1 MIFEKFFNSNNEP
14 EGYIGYYDLKDWWL
28 NTFTEE
34 ERSHMVDIFQPMGA
48 SEDILSKGKLEML
61 GNNSTLSFLTNLT
74 GWFDNPR
81 DRSIA
86 HRIISKAEEFVEA
99 EKDIINLHFFY
110 PTKMKLFY
118 KDRDNDPASLQISID
133 SALKQIEIS
142 EKSAIAFKKEYLNSQ
157 LPAHEGYSQLCI
169 ILEKQGRF
177 DETIGYAKQA
187 EKQGWNG
194 DWNNRITRC
203 QKKMIKYKENNI
215 INLLK

>member
-1 MIFEKFFNSNNEP
+1 MIFGKNFISNNDS
-14 EGYIGYYDLKDWWL
+14 EGYIAYYNLEDWWL

-34 ERSHMVDIFQPMGA
+34 ERNHMVDIFQPMGA

-61 GNNSTLSFLTNLT
+61 SNNSSLSFLTNLT
-74 GWFDNPR
+74 GWFDNPG

-118 KDRDNDPASLQISID
+118 KDRDSDTASLQISID

-142 EKSAIAFKKEYLNSQ
+142 EKSAIAFKKEYPDSQ

-177 DETIGYAKQA
+177 DEAIGYANQA
-187 EKQGWNG
+187 KKQGWNG
-194 DWNNRITRC
+194 DWNNRIARC
-203 QKKMIKYKENNI
+203 QKKNDKIQRK
-215 INLLK
+215 